1 MSTVKCN
8 LFKPVDNTTGT
19 FFMFSQYALDLT
31 KQNAQT
37 DAYRCV
43 PSKYVAC
50 NLKFENSEF
59 SGTDSQNA
67 QKLGKIFQ
75 NYFENACTLLRQ
87 AATLE
92 HEWNP
97 EYTRTLLFQTLE
109 KHKLIEATRD
119 IQIDHGENVLSSETV
134 SIGAVNSG
142 ISDQI
147 QYIGDINICSYD
159 DTGDGVGYNEIYVY
173 IPNEAKATDYQIS
186 SAYTTYPTAAASTY
200 ISGYSESDTAYN
212 GLDYA
217 AIYDTEDGNGIYAV
231 GRYDT
236 GLTKYSLV
244 PDCLKSEN
252 ANINE
257 NPNDTIRLENDEP
270 LESFD
275 INAIIV
281 LYDIVYKNMES
292 GEYEKYY
299 NIPLGIYLTG
309 KPITSGETIN
319 LTNIITKY
327 VSNDEIYNQGTS
339 YGLRICTRYLAT
351 PNSTEI
357 IESTAT
363 GTIIS
368 EVAPLLD
375 RMNDT
380 IDAADALL
388 KRDTNIYDI
397 LDEHLALFKNN
408 KTNVPYVRQL
418 GPRKY
423 WFVNGKNTGA
433 VAEFE
438 FNGTES
444 IINSVLARMLEISYT
459 KEQMANILANYMSAD
474 ALNEKLS
481 EYYNKAD
488 IDEKFAELEDRL
500 KIHILGEPEEN

>member
-50 NLKFENSEF
+50 NLKFDSSIF

-67 QKLGKIFQ
+67 QSLGKIFQ

-87 AATLE
+87 TATIE
-92 HEWNP
+92 KPWNP

-109 KHKLIEATRD
+109 KYKLVEATRD
-119 IQIDHGENVLSSETV
+119 TQIDYGENVLSGESV
-134 SIGAVNSG
+134 SLGAINSG

-159 DTGDGVGYNEIYVY
+159 DTKDGLGYNEIYVY
-173 IPNEAKATDYQIS
+173 IPNEAKATDYQMS
-186 SAYTTYPTAAASTY
+186 SAYTTYPTAAPAEY
-200 ISGYSESDTAYN
+200 ISGYSGDDTAYN
-212 GLDYA
+212 GLDYVTKC
-217 AIYDTEDGNGIYAV
+217 DTEDGNNIYAV
-231 GRYDT
+231 GRYDL
-236 GLTKYSLV
+236 GLSKYALV
-244 PDCLKSEN
+244 PDCLKIEN
-252 ANINE
+252 NNTNE
-257 NPNDTIRLENDEP
+257 NSNDTIRLEDNSP

-275 INAIIV
+275 INAIIIF
-281 LYDIVYKNMES
+281 YDIVYKNMDS

-299 NIPLGIYLTG
+299 NIPLGIYFTG
-309 KPITSGETIN
+309 KPVTTDETIN
-319 LTNIITKY
+319 LTNIIKKY
-327 VSNDEIYNQGTS
+327 VYNDEIYNQGTS

-351 PNSTEI
+351 PNSTEV

-363 GTIIS
+363 GSVVS
-368 EVAPLLD
+368 EIAPLLD

-388 KRDTNIYDI
+388 KKDTSIYNM
-397 LDEHLALFKNN
+397 LNEHLALFKNN
-408 KTNVPYVRQL
+408 KTNIPYVRTL

-444 IINSVLARMLEISYT
+444 IINSVISRLLEISYT
-459 KEQMANILANYMSAD
+459 KEEMANILANYLSAD
-474 ALNEKLS
+474 AMEEKLS